1 MKLKSILQAVD
12 VNKLQF
18 IRKHLLCYLT
28 FVVLVFQTLSCSTF
42 SSGVVKSLLT
52 LGTKESFC
60 ISKRSNSF
68 RIGLEHEYGGRG
80 VM

>member
-18 IRKHLLCYLT
+18 IRKHLPGYLT
-28 FVVLVFQTLSCSTF
+28 LAVLVCQTTSCSSF

-52 LGTKESFC
+52 QEQKKVFTQVKGLTPTGLV
-60 ISKRSNSF
+60 SNTNVANV
-68 RIGLEHEYGGRG
+68 G